1 MTTAVVS
8 PFFDFSEVIN
18 NKVRKKF
25 QLDQFVLW
33 NVDDQTC
40 FLSLNAFFLVVLSNN
55 KQQTTMTAFTTLKSS
70 FKSKMQ
76 Q

>member
-25 QLDQFVLW
+25 ELDQFVLW

-40 FLSLNAFFLVVLSNN
+40 FLSLNALFLVVLSNN
-55 KQQTTMTAFTTLKSS
+55 EQQ
-70 FKSKMQ
+70 
-76 Q
+76 

>member
-18 NKVRKKF
+18 NKVGKKF

-33 NVDDQTC
+33 NVDDQTY
-40 FLSLNAFFLVVLSNN
+40 FLSLNGRFLVVLSNN
-55 KQQTTMTAFTTLKSS
+55 KQQ
-70 FKSKMQ
+70 
-76 Q
+76 

>member
-25 QLDQFVLW
+25 ELDQFVLW

-40 FLSLNAFFLVVLSNN
+40 FLSLNALFLVVLSNN
-55 KQQTTMTAFTTLKSS
+55 KQQ
-70 FKSKMQ
+70 
-76 Q
+76 

>member
-18 NKVRKKF
+18 NKVGKKF

-33 NVDDQTC
+33 NVDDQTY
-40 FLSLNAFFLVVLSNN
+40 FLSLNGRFLVVLSNN
-55 KQQTTMTAFTTLKSS
+55 KQQWLSYNCLYHTEVTF
-70 FKSKMQ
+70 
-76 Q
+76 